1 MLHFYSRLG
10 LDNYLKSQILISNS
24 IIDSRHKF
32 LWIEI
37 FHLRKSKPL
46 LTKVFDGCT
55 YMINYIINAKETVVG
70 ATEQGNL
77 YRWILAVMTFYIKTK
92 LSIYL
97 LGIDAS

>member
-32 LWIEI
+32 LWAEV
-37 FHLRKSKPL
+37 FHLGKSKPL

-70 ATEQGNL
+70 ATEHGNL
-77 YRWILAVMTFYIKTK
+77 YRWILAVMTFNIKTK
-92 LSIYL
+92 LSVYL